1 MIAAPFLRLA
11 ALHVFSSR
19 LLDVGLLYRATPL
32 RADALMLGGALALA
46 MRGPERQ
53 RVQSLGWPLVAAVLA
68 IFAVFETVT
77 FLHTG
82 QPVNVALFQRN
93 SVFGFTAIAL
103 LAAGLVLL
111 AITDNSPVYRLCEH
125 RWLRAIGQR
134 SYGFYVY
141 HLLFFAVWQRL
152 AVALMLGHRRFTLE
166 GTACVALVGTL
177 VLSWASFRWIE
188 APMLRLKARL
198 AV

>member
-1 MIAAPFLRLA
+1 MAAGGVYAAPACGPAKLLPGSGCRGTA
-11 ALHVFSSR
+11 HQRSGHEHDQHVF
-19 LLDVGLLYRATPL
+19 
-32 RADALMLGGALALA
+32 
-46 MRGPERQ
+46 E
-53 RVQSLGWPLVAAVLA
+53 AV
-68 IFAVFETVT
+68 TY
-77 FLHTG
+77 LHTG

-111 AITDNSPVYRLCEH
+111 AITGDSLVYRLCRH
-125 RWLRAIGQR
+125 PWLRAIGQR

-166 GTACVALVGTL
+166 GTACVALAGTL